1 MGYRLIVTRPDG
13 TTFQT
18 HINPLESLTAVG
30 VAAMGVL
37 GEEYGRITIG
47 EGKAFGRE
55 VRDAALGETVT
66 HEPSGYS
73 FRTEEFS

>member
-1 MGYRLIVTRPDG
+1 MSYRLIVTRPDG

-18 HINPLESLTAVG
+18 SADPIDDRTRAG

-37 GEEYGRITIG
+37 GEEYGTITIG

-55 VRDAALGETVT
+55 VRDADLGVTIT
-66 HEPSGYS
+66 HEPSGYR
-73 FRTEEFS
+73 FRTEEF